1 MKEGMLQ
8 LLNPTPSW
16 LLHQPLLGQSITA
29 RGSLEQFQLE
39 QAVLCFE
46 PSHPT
51 VCPGLHRAEAR
62 HGRDGDLQSAQT
74 QPYITWENEPTV
86 L

>member
-1 MKEGMLQ
+1 MLL

-16 LLHQPLLGQSITA
+16 LLHHPLQGQSITA

-39 QAVLCFE
+39 QAVLCFK
-46 PSHPT
+46 PSLPT
-51 VCPGLHRAEAR
+51 VCPGLCRAEAR
-62 HGRDGDLQSAQT
+62 HGWDGDLQSAQT